1 MSGHSH
7 AKTVKRVKDANDAAK
22 GKIFSK
28 LARVI
33 VLAAKEG
40 GNSEFNAKLKGAID
54 EAKKFNMPKDNI
66 ERAIKKGTGELE
78 GEKLETI
85 LVEILGPSGVGV
97 LVEGITDN
105 KNRSMAEIKQI
116 CQKRNCKIA
125 NEGAVKWQ
133 FNQAGILE
141 TSAIEKNRKE
151 EAEMLAIEAG
161 VLDLVWQ
168 KDEGKNYLEITTKP
182 EELAS
187 VRKAIEERGLTIES
201 ANLGWSAKEKIEVMG
216 NDKETLEKLFDDLDE
231 SDSVQ
236 AIYSNLA
243 S

>member
-40 GNSEFNAKLKGAID
+40 GNPEFNAKLKGAID

-78 GEKLETI
+78 GEKLEPI
-85 LVEILGPSGVGV
+85 LVEILGPSGIGV

-105 KNRSMAEIKQI
+105 KNRSMSEIKQI
-116 CQKRNCKIA
+116 SQKRNCKIA
-125 NEGAVKWQ
+125 SEGSVKWQ
-133 FNQAGILE
+133 FNQTGILE
-141 TSAIEKNRKE
+141 TATIEASRKE
-151 EAEMLAIEAG
+151 EAEMLAIESGA
-161 VLDLVWQ
+161 LDLVWQ
-168 KDEGKNYLEITTKP
+168 EDESQSYLKITTKP
-182 EELAS
+182 DELA
-187 VRKAIEERGLTIES
+187 VVKKALEEKGLTIES
-201 ANLGWSAKEKIEVMG
+201 ANLGWSAKEKVEASQG
-216 NDKETLEKLFDDLDE
+216 DRETLEKLFNDLDE
-231 SDSVQ
+231 NDSVQ
-236 AIYSNLA
+236 AIYSNLK
-243 S
+243 